1 MSGDEQNTNQHKKTV
16 QNVIYSVMVFLGL
29 TLIGA
34 SVLAPNSINGGK
46 AGAGTF
52 LAVGLSLI
60 LTIIFSMWFSKRQN
74 KR

>member
-1 MSGDEQNTNQHKKTV
+1 MSEDEQNTNQHKKTV

-34 SVLAPNSINGGK
+34 SALDPNSINGGK
-46 AGAGTF
+46 TGAGTF

-60 LTIIFSMWFSKRQN
+60 LTIIFSMWFAKRKSQS
-74 KR
+74 